1 MTRLISGLFL
11 KRIRK
16 ACVYGALIMGVLVP
30 VSCGDHRSVEVGD
43 VRLKGVEG
51 LGGGT
56 VDLILAVEVHN
67 PNDHKIKVVSSD
79 VDLFISDKAVG
90 EASLKEKVVLPAGS
104 KKTHTVKVASSYKK
118 MLESAGPAFAEMLNQ
133 GSLRLGVK
141 GSVKGKAYGIFGY
154 SHEVDYEKNISVDP
168 GVLKKRGG

>member
-1 MTRLISGLFL
+1 MTPWVPNPFPKS
-11 KRIRK
+11 IRK
-16 ACVYGALIMGVLVP
+16 TSVLLALALVSLLP
-30 VSCGDHRSVEVGD
+30 LSCGDYRSVEVGD

-90 EASLKEKVVLPAGS
+90 EASLKETVVLPAGS
-104 KKTHTVKVASSYKK
+104 EKTHTVKVASSYKK
-118 MLESAGPAFAEMLNQ
+118 MLESAGPAFAQMLNQ